1 MIEEIPE
8 PVEEPIAIEESV
20 VDEVIVAGNNISE
33 IETADTTEELNAT
46 NVESVTEIE
55 TTIEEQIQDDDQSES
70 FFDRLFS
77 SNEQS
82 SDTDT
87 QENVEA
93 ETITEEQVAI
103 QQEKPEEIITPI
115 EDEKIEVEETVISE
129 SLAIRP
135 TIPTSDLQDE
145 SAESFNTNEFDSTD
159 SSNVESLDIESE
171 IPIAIQEEVI
181 DESVVLDSETD
192 IAMLD
197 NSQSESKLSE
207 EVLTG
212 EEFLNDSSAETEIP
226 SEETIKDLTQD
237 TDDIAE
243 TEDDES
249 SGGITGFFSR
259 LFSSDEAEK
268 AETENDITEEIVSE
282 TTEELLIEPIDENL
296 ATTETIVEDIQEEPV
311 PSPQDFSQS
320 PYEDNMSIALLQE
333 ELGVASTT
341 DEDLSQ
347 YNVQTGRRALMETNF
362 DLALD
367 NFTPLAKS
375 GDAKAQNYLGSM
387 YYIGNGVEQD
397 YKQSYNWYRLA
408 AEQGNRD
415 AQYSIGN
422 MYLLGE
428 GVEQDNLKAAYWYQK
443 SSAQGHIAAKQNLEN
458 LQKLISLNQENEIA
472 QQNPIKET
480 QDESQLTSINVDSI
494 ESESVTLTNNETI
507 EPTNIDIEKSD
518 SSSNFFDSLFGENEE
533 TIDLKTETT
542 IQATKEPASEPE
554 TEDLKE
560 NLIES
565 EVTDTTEQITS
576 NETFVEQEDNFNSEI
591 VSSNDPVIQELM
603 QLSEQGDSKAQY
615 YLAARYYIG
624 DGVERNYGIA
634 ADWFK
639 KSAENNYMDAQ
650 YSLGNMYLM
659 GEGVSQND
667 QQAIHWYRQAA
678 NQGHI
683 AAQSN
688 LDNLMQTT
696 ALSASPEENNKQTLT
711 ISEVEVEP
719 ETTFTPLEA
728 IDNES
733 IEAPEQI
740 DNNSDD
746 PKQIYDR
753 GLQYAYGEGVDKNN
767 EAAFELLLQAANLDY
782 APAQYK
788 VAIAYAYGDGVE
800 KDMQQAA
807 DWYLKAAEKGHMI
820 AQRNLATLY
829 LSGKGI
835 EQDKIKAMAWY
846 QIIADSGNP
855 MDIQRRDKLQSEL
868 SEPELEQSEK
878 LASQIS
884 QRISNTSSL

>member
-1 MIEEIPE
+1 
-8 PVEEPIAIEESV
+8 
-20 VDEVIVAGNNISE
+20 
-33 IETADTTEELNAT
+33 
-46 NVESVTEIE
+46 
-55 TTIEEQIQDDDQSES
+55 
-70 FFDRLFS
+70 
-77 SNEQS
+77 
-82 SDTDT
+82 
-87 QENVEA
+87 
-93 ETITEEQVAI
+93 
-103 QQEKPEEIITPI
+103 
-115 EDEKIEVEETVISE
+115 
-129 SLAIRP
+129 
-135 TIPTSDLQDE
+135 
-145 SAESFNTNEFDSTD
+145 
-159 SSNVESLDIESE
+159 
-171 IPIAIQEEVI
+171 
-181 DESVVLDSETD
+181 
-192 IAMLD
+192 
-197 NSQSESKLSE
+197 
-207 EVLTG
+207 
-212 EEFLNDSSAETEIP
+212 
-226 SEETIKDLTQD
+226 
-237 TDDIAE
+237 
-243 TEDDES
+243 
-249 SGGITGFFSR
+249 
-259 LFSSDEAEK
+259 
-268 AETENDITEEIVSE
+268 
-282 TTEELLIEPIDENL
+282 
-296 ATTETIVEDIQEEPV
+296 
-311 PSPQDFSQS
+311 
-320 PYEDNMSIALLQE
+320 
-333 ELGVASTT
+333 
-341 DEDLSQ
+341 
-347 YNVQTGRRALMETNF
+347 
-362 DLALD
+362 
-367 NFTPLAKS
+367 
-375 GDAKAQNYLGSM
+375 
-387 YYIGNGVEQD
+387 
-397 YKQSYNWYRLA
+397 
-408 AEQGNRD
+408 
-415 AQYSIGN
+415 
-422 MYLLGE
+422 
-428 GVEQDNLKAAYWYQK
+428 
-443 SSAQGHIAAKQNLEN
+443 
-458 LQKLISLNQENEIA
+458 
-472 QQNPIKET
+472 
-480 QDESQLTSINVDSI
+480 
-494 ESESVTLTNNETI
+494 
-507 EPTNIDIEKSD
+507 
-518 SSSNFFDSLFGENEE
+518 
-533 TIDLKTETT
+533 
-542 IQATKEPASEPE
+542 
-554 TEDLKE
+554 
-560 NLIES
+560 
-565 EVTDTTEQITS
+565 
-576 NETFVEQEDNFNSEI
+576 
-591 VSSNDPVIQELM
+591 M